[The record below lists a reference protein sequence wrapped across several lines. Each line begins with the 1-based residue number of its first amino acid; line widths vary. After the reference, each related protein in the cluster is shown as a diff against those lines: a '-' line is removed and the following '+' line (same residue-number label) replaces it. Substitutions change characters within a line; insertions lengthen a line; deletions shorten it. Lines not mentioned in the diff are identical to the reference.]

1 MIKDL
6 TAAVLNRKTDARTF
20 CCLIIQRMHEKSIR
34 NAWLDGKYQLGEA
47 AGDQHADE

>member
-34 NAWLDGKYQLGEA
+34 NAWLDGNLLGEA

>member
-20 CCLIIQRMHEKSIR
+20 CCLIIQRRHEKSIR
-34 NAWLDGKYQLGEA
+34 NAWLDGKELGEA
-47 AGDQHADE
+47 AGDQNADE